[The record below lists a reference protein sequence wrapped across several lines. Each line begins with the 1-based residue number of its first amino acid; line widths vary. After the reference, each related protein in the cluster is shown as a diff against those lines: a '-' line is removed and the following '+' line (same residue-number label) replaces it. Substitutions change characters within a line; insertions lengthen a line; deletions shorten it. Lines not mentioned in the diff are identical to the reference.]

1 MNIRSMLKMLKDG
14 DGDTV
19 CNVVEQY
26 QGGQIVTT
34 DFDNWWYGCGSG
46 LAPMDGE
53 DKEEH
58 TKRVCKAFYMHL
70 LGDA

>member
-14 DGDTV
+14 DGDTCAYV
-19 CNVVEQY
+19 IEQY
-26 QGGQIVTT
+26 QEGQISPT
-34 DFDNWWYGCGSG
+34 DFDSWWYGCGSG
-46 LAPMDGE
+46 LAPMEGE

-58 TKRVCKAFYMHL
+58 TKRVCAAFYSHL